1 MTGDSLFSSFLP
13 LDSRLFFFLLARSWE
28 PWGSRGM
35 WGALE
40 GLRGLMVPGRRG
52 RVIGDGARTLTSVSS
67 TLSLVSV
74 VTYRERRW
82 SDPERIKREDKKGF
96 LISLK
101 SA

>member
-13 LDSRLFFFLLARSWE
+13 LDRRLFFFLLASSWE

-52 RVIGDGARTLTSVSS
+52 RVIGDGARTLASGSS

-74 VTYRERRW
+74 VTCREKWW
-82 SDPERIKREDKKGF
+82 SVPERIKREETRKDF
-96 LISLK
+96 LILL
-101 SA
+101 

>member
-13 LDSRLFFFLLARSWE
+13 FDRRLFFFLLARSWE

-74 VTYRERRW
+74 VTCRE
-82 SDPERIKREDKKGF
+82 K
-96 LISLK
+96 
-101 SA
+101 